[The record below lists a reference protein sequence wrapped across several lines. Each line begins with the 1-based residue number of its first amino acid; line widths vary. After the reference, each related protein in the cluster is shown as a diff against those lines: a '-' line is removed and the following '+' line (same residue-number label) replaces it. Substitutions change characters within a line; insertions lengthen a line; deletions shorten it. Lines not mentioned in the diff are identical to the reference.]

1 MAHWIIEDYGFGGQ
15 NYRCSNCRESWN
27 DIYFDVSTEDCC
39 PNCHKPINEDET
51 EYIDIPNKHIADNAI
66 IFPQTIGDITFYS
79 KTELF
84 EWVEKQQQIN
94 KLSVLSATIPDEIID
109 KWNSIGCTS
118 FRLTADELKEVV
130 EKEYEA
136 N

>member
-51 EYIDIPNKHIADNAI
+51 EYIDTPNKHIADNAI

-79 KTELF
+79 KGELF
-84 EWVEKQQQIN
+84 KWVENQQKIN
-94 KLSVLSATIPDEIID
+94 KLESMTKLEVTIDD
-109 KWNSIGCTS
+109 WKRIGYTEEE
-118 FRLTADELKEVV
+118 AKELMKAS
-130 EKEYEA
+130 KICI
-136 N
+136 